1 MNPIKLCNAI
11 RMEFEGVFEN
21 KIPLDAFSGRIQDI
35 ILALW
40 LSSVES
46 TVSHDYQSIAKHPLP
61 GDKTQWREIQL
72 PP

>member
-1 MNPIKLCNAI
+1 MDPIKLCNAI

-46 TVSHDYQSIAKHPLP
+46 TVSHDYQNPLP